1 MFQEFDGDQPDSS
14 LGDFESSESDMNEYS
29 DEPIESSSG
38 DDDDSDR
45 PLDALEVAELA
56 SIMDESFEDEMM
68 EVGSDWDD
76 DIDDEESIEHELEE
90 MSEAEQEEQDPDY
103 EIINIEDQNVPAITK
118 PGAPRSVSEA
128 SWPSGGAQEP
138 SRS

>member
-1 MFQEFDGDQPDSS
+1 LKVLGPKPADYSSLEGNSDFPMFQEFDGDQPDSS

-29 DEPIESSSG
+29 DELIESSSG

-90 MSEAEQEEQDPDY
+90 MSEAEQEE
-103 EIINIEDQNVPAITK
+103 
-118 PGAPRSVSEA
+118 
-128 SWPSGGAQEP
+128 
-138 SRS
+138 